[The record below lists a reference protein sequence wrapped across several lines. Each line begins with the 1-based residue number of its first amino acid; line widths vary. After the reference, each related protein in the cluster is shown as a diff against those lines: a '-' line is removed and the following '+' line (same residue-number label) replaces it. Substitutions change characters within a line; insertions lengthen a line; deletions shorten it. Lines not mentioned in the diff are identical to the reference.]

1 MEHKKIP
8 ETLIEF
14 KKWRFI
20 LLHSVSETQNNIE
33 LCSFTLLND
42 RTNENRVQ
50 IDKEPLIA
58 RKKSISK
65 KIWEYWKSSQV

>member
-1 MEHKKIP
+1 MKHKKIS

-20 LLHSVSETQNNIE
+20 LLHFVSETENNIE
-33 LCSFTLLND
+33 LSSTLLNE
-42 RTNENRVQ
+42 RANENWVE
-50 IDKEPLIA
+50 IDKEPLKS

-65 KIWEYWKSSQV
+65 RI